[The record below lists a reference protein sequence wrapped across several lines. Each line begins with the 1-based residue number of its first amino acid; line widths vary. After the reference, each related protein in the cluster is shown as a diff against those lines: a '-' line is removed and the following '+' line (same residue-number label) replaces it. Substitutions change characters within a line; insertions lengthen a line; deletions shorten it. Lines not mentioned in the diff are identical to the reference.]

1 MNSESPETSVA
12 LTETSA
18 QRYRNRSKEL
28 LEAAGRMASGENRR
42 DLEWVARRY
51 EAMASSAERIE
62 GLQMPTPA
70 LRLR

>member
-1 MNSESPETSVA
+1 
-12 LTETSA
+12 
-18 QRYRNRSKEL
+18 
-28 LEAAGRMASGENRR
+28 MASGENRR

-62 GLQMPTPA
+62 GLRMPTPA

>member
-1 MNSESPETSVA
+1 MNSDSLEMSVG
-12 LTETSA
+12 ETSA
-18 QRYRNRSKEL
+18 QRYRNRSREL
-28 LEAAGRMASGENRR
+28 LEAAGKMASGETRQ

-62 GLQMPTPA
+62 ALRMPTPA